1 MFRNVRYALRM
12 LRKNPG
18 FSIVAIC
25 SLAIGIGATS
35 AIYSLAYA
43 MLLRPIPVPKPSEIV
58 ALRPL
63 VTTGT
68 FGIDSTL
75 SYPDYVDLRDR
86 NHTFQGL
93 VAAQYASFG
102 FSTDPSSLPRR
113 QFGMWVSGNTFDA
126 LHVLM
131 AAGRGFRPNEDK
143 RGQEPVVVLGYKLW
157 QSEFNGSASVVGKT
171 VRLNGIDFRVV
182 GVAPEKFSGI
192 GAVTIVP
199 ALYVPISLSPRL
211 GQKDDLDQRGNRWLM
226 VKGRLRPGVNRL
238 QAQDDVEAI
247 AGALAKSYPATNK
260 DRHLAVRTELQLR
273 TESDRPDTSLLIMLA
288 LLALCVLLV
297 ACANVGGLLLS
308 RSTVRAK
315 EIAIRLAIGANRR
328 VLTQQLLIE
337 NFLLALAGGAA
348 GLLIAYGA
356 LQLFRSMP
364 MPTDIP
370 LNFDFELDRGV
381 LLFTLAMA
389 ALSTL
394 IFGLAPA
401 FHSTKADLI
410 PALKTSNSGVSNES
424 RLWGRNAIVVGQVA
438 LSLVLLLVAGV
449 MVQGFRDEL
458 AQGPGFRTDHLYLT
472 SLDPELVHYTP
483 ERRDAFYREL
493 LDKTRNAPGV
503 VSAALC
509 STVPMG
515 MGGSGIKV
523 VPENFHLRA
532 GQEPPFVF
540 DNVVSDRYFEVTGI
554 RVLEGRPFLET
565 DKANT
570 PAVAIVNQQFAKH
583 YWPRESAIGKKV
595 HLRSADGPEVQI
607 VGVAKTAKYFWIAE
621 APSDFLYLPFAQNS
635 QPEMTLMAQSATADA
650 SGLGPVLRHVLESI
664 DRTVP
669 TYDMR
674 TFAELYEKRAVKTPN
689 MILQLVASLGT
700 MALILSVIGLY
711 GLIAYTVSRRYKEIG
726 IRMAIGADRKSV
738 LKMVLRKGAVLGGV
752 GTVIGLAAGAAASRA
767 MASMMVT
774 SFRHIN
780 LLPFPLLVILLLT
793 VTLLAAY
800 LPARRASIIDPMTAL
815 REE

>member
-1 MFRNVRYALRM
+1 
-12 LRKNPG
+12 
-18 FSIVAIC
+18 
-25 SLAIGIGATS
+25 
-35 AIYSLAYA
+35 
-43 MLLRPIPVPKPSEIV
+43 
-58 ALRPL
+58 
-63 VTTGT
+63 
-68 FGIDSTL
+68 
-75 SYPDYVDLRDR
+75 
-86 NHTFQGL
+86 
-93 VAAQYASFG
+93 
-102 FSTDPSSLPRR
+102 
-113 QFGMWVSGNTFDA
+113 
-126 LHVLM
+126 
-131 AAGRGFRPNEDK
+131 
-143 RGQEPVVVLGYKLW
+143 
-157 QSEFNGSASVVGKT
+157 
-171 VRLNGIDFRVV
+171 
-182 GVAPEKFSGI
+182 
-192 GAVTIVP
+192 
-199 ALYVPISLSPRL
+199 
-211 GQKDDLDQRGNRWLM
+211 
-226 VKGRLRPGVNRL
+226 
-238 QAQDDVEAI
+238 
-247 AGALAKSYPATNK
+247 
-260 DRHLAVRTELQLR
+260 
-273 TESDRPDTSLLIMLA
+273 
-288 LLALCVLLV
+288 
-297 ACANVGGLLLS
+297 
-308 RSTVRAK
+308 
-315 EIAIRLAIGANRR
+315 
-328 VLTQQLLIE
+328 
-337 NFLLALAGGAA
+337 
-348 GLLIAYGA
+348 
-356 LQLFRSMP
+356 
-364 MPTDIP
+364 
-370 LNFDFELDRGV
+370 
-381 LLFTLAMA
+381 
-389 ALSTL
+389 
-394 IFGLAPA
+394 
-401 FHSTKADLI
+401 
-410 PALKTSNSGVSNES
+410 
-424 RLWGRNAIVVGQVA
+424 
-438 LSLVLLLVAGV
+438 
-449 MVQGFRDEL
+449 
-458 AQGPGFRTDHLYLT
+458 
-472 SLDPELVHYTP
+472 VHYTP

-800 LPARRASIIDPMTAL
+800 VPARHASIIDPMTAL